1 MGFDI
6 GKFTSMIF
14 AVIVAIVLIVVVA
27 IPIISENQ
35 VASSVTNSGAMN
47 AIINI
52 IPILLVVS
60 VLMAI
65 VGLLV
70 VKRGE

>member
-70 VKRGE
+70 VKRNE